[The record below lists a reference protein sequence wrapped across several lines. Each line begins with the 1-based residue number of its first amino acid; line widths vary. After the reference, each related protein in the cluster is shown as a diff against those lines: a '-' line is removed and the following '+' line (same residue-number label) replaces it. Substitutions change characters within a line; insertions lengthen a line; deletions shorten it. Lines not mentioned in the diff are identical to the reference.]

1 MCRLLAQLTNTDQR
15 IMSET
20 IKRLEHKTGSP
31 AVDIRLT
38 SDIHSQIHQKIRALG
53 LDPHDTTPKELFVG
67 LQNLAAVHDK
77 FLKKKFQLDQS
88 VSSDNFARDVCFVYE
103 RLRFNRRSWLLR
115 PSVIKKI
122 LRQYPPKT
130 LVKVLGY
137 RSVDSLIKREPAD
150 VVMFLAGYVESDSW
164 QLQLAKQLRTI
175 SSADFE
181 ERLLEVRTLDE
192 PRYKDVSSR
201 LVAKKRTFVFS
212 TPLLGTVFI
221 LPPTGSVRPGML
233 LLAVLMALREATEL
247 QQAHSQLRHYQM
259 DSSFNQKITDA
270 FHGRSPKSV
279 TVAGHSFNWRLI
291 HRHYG
296 SSPNVH
302 HPMIFQPH
310 LQAEDLA
317 YRRAEEILYH
327 VEPALHFWHGLE
339 YVGLPTEAGIVSF
352 NLLDVLIGLVNGSSL
367 TGRYDTH
374 LPMAVWDELLL
385 RYMSQPAVEHAVLS
399 GLAAQDEHSVHAV
412 HDMEFV

>member
-1 MCRLLAQLTNTDQR
+1 MCRLLAQITNTDQR
-15 IMSET
+15 MMSET
-20 IKRLEHKTGSP
+20 IRRLEHKTGSP
-31 AVDIRLT
+31 AVDIKLT

-53 LDPHDTTPKELFVG
+53 LDPHDTTPKELYVG
-67 LQNLAAVHDK
+67 LQNLAAVHDR
-77 FLKKKFQLDQS
+77 FLKKKFQLDQTAS
-88 VSSDNFARDVCFVYE
+88 GDSFAKDVCFVYE

-115 PSVIKKI
+115 PSVIRKV
-122 LRQYPPKT
+122 LRNHPPKT

-150 VVMFLAGYVESDSW
+150 VVMFLASYVESDSW
-164 QLQLAKQLRTI
+164 QLQLAKQMRTV

-181 ERLLEVRTLDE
+181 ERLLEVRTLDDT
-192 PRYKDVSSR
+192 RYKDVSSR

-212 TPLLGTVFI
+212 TPLVGTVFI
-221 LPPTGSVRPGML
+221 LPPPGSVRPGML
-233 LLAVLMALREATEL
+233 LLAVLMAIREATEL
-247 QQAHSQLRHYQM
+247 QYAHTQLRHYQM
-259 DSSFNQKITDA
+259 DGSFNQKVIDT

-279 TVAGHSFNWRLI
+279 SVAGHPFNWRLI

-296 SSPNVH
+296 SSPSEH
-302 HPMIFQPH
+302 HPIIFQPH
-310 LQAEDLA
+310 LQSEDLA

-367 TGRYDTH
+367 NDRKDTH
-374 LPMAVWDELLL
+374 MPMAVWDELLL
-385 RYMSQPAVEHAVLS
+385 RYMRCPAIEQAVLS
-399 GLAAQDEHSVHAV
+399 GLAAQEEQNIHPV